1 MSRRIIV
8 SLIAA
13 VALAVSALASTAGAT
28 ITITQAEAG
37 PGYQNLSPF
46 NCGGKTFYLTP
57 HYVTDPNGQMFQ
69 VQGSGLPIRLGF
81 GWAAHQESQ
90 MRQFFLY
97 SNGSVS
103 ISGTDTFADSWTDN
117 PAGTPYVTQQGIAW
131 SQLESTM
138 GTPPGGTQSL
148 PVVVSAYR
156 GVLSLAP
163 GTYIL
168 SQTFLFDRPIQD
180 GIGSKSIRDPMTST
194 CTFTVAA

>member
-1 MSRRIIV
+1 MGRRIIV
-8 SLIAA
+8 SLVAA

-28 ITITQAEAG
+28 ITITQAQAG

-46 NCGGKTFYLTP
+46 NCGGRTFYLTP
-57 HYVTDPNGQMFQ
+57 HYVTDPNGNMFQ

-97 SNGSVS
+97 SHGSVS
-103 ISGTDTFADSWTDN
+103 ISGTDTFADSWADN

-131 SQLESTM
+131 SQLEPTT
-138 GTPPGGTQSL
+138 GTPPGGTHSV
-148 PVVVSAYR
+148 PAVASFYR
-156 GVLSLAP
+156 GVLSLGP
-163 GTYIL
+163 GTYTL
-168 SQTFLFDRPIQD
+168 SQTFVFDRPIQD
-180 GIGSKSIRDPMTST
+180 GFKSYRGSMTST